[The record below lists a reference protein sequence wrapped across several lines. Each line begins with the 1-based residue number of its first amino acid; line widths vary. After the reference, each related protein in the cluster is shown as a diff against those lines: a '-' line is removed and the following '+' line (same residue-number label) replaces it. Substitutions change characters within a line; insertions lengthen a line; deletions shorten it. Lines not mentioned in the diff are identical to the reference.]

1 MDGKILVMKL
11 REAGLSQGFFTRKR
25 NIDSAKE
32 LTRTLNST
40 WKRSKVVTGDKGQ
53 ESVEITTESFTAE
66 EKKAAT
72 QIWG

>member
-32 LTRTLNST
+32 L
-40 WKRSKVVTGDKGQ
+40 KGA
-53 ESVEITTESFTAE
+53 SRAKEI
-66 EKKAAT
+66 
-72 QIWG
+72 